1 MKTTRVNIV
10 ASAGGLGVPSGP
22 IKAPERFRLWK
33 AGSNPGDYG
42 DSVLTDAAA
51 DRVIAEYLQRGN
63 PIAIDIEHNTNP
75 QKNPNYDPANPPRT
89 GGYLALE
96 KVQSQ
101 DGPEIW
107 CDSVRWSDYA
117 RQQIESGERCCISP
131 DWDIDPNT
139 REPLRLHKV
148 SLVLEP
154 GTWGIGLLAS
164 KAART
169 TENKMDLDQLK
180 NGIATA
186 TTLAESSEDPE
197 IKAAAQAFAEKLSGL
212 AASLGLDLSAAPAPA
227 KDETVAAADEEPA
240 KPTPAVAAVASK
252 GGLTM
257 ADVQRVFREE
267 SAKTSLIA
275 SAASRPGMTPALMTL
290 LASKPLAEV
299 KAIVTALPAP
309 TLAPA
314 PAPVAATASK
324 PGVPPAP
331 IAQPQAAPLDP
342 VDAYRIGLMDKQF
355 DANIITP
362 ERVAASKEAAAKGT
376 LGVVSVARLREA
388 RKSAPSK

>member
-1 MKTTRVNIV
+1 MRTKGVNIT
-10 ASAGGLGVPSGP
+10 AAAGGLEIPNGP

-42 DSVLTDAAA
+42 DSILTDAAA
-51 DRVIAEYLQRGN
+51 DRVIAEYLRRGN

-75 QKNPNYDPANPPRT
+75 QRNPDYDPANPPRT

-96 KVQSQ
+96 KVQTP

-107 CDSVRWSDYA
+107 CSSVRWSDYA

-131 DWDIDPNT
+131 DWDIDPET

-164 KAART
+164 KAARP
-169 TENKMDLDQLK
+169 TEKRMDLDQLK

-212 AASLGLDLSAAPAPA
+212 AASLGLDLSAPAPDSAAPAA
-227 KDETVAAADEEPA
+227 AAADEETKPA
-240 KPTPAVAAVASK
+240 PAVAAVASK
-252 GGLTM
+252 GGVTL
-257 ADVQRVFREE
+257 ADVQRVIREE
-267 SAKTSLIA
+267 SAKANLIA
-275 SAASRPGMTPALMTL
+275 SAANRPGMTAALKTL
-290 LASKPLAEV
+290 LAGKPLAEV
-299 KAIVTALPAP
+299 KAIVSALPVPSVTPAAP
-309 TLAPA
+309 EN
-314 PAPVAATASK
+314 VTASK

-331 IAQPQAAPLDP
+331 VAQPQAPALDP
-342 VDAYRIGLMDKQF
+342 VDAYRVELMDKQF
-355 DANIITP
+355 GPVVTP

-376 LGVVSVARLREA
+376 LGVISVARLRDA
-388 RKSAPSK
+388 RKAATGK